1 MSSEKSNTMDPALK
15 GGADSIQWHDDA
27 DQTQTADPGIGLQDV
42 KFDSELGNGKEPPLE
57 PFDYRGWRNLV
68 RNFTPS

>member
-1 MSSEKSNTMDPALK
+1 MSSKKSNTMDPALK
-15 GGADSIQWHDDA
+15 SGPDSIHCHDHA
-27 DQTQTADPGIGLQDV
+27 DHTQPADPGTGLQDV
-42 KFDSELGNGKEPPLE
+42 KFDSEHGNGEGSPLE